1 MGPLS
6 LISQGLASFI
16 AFEKCLNYHYG
27 TKVQSSLLY
36 SSTVTTDDSMS
47 HKQTN
52 TDIFD
57 SGSDIDNVAFRG
69 VTIYF
74 SVSSFVVLFCQ
85 HKDN

>member
-1 MGPLS
+1 
-6 LISQGLASFI
+6 
-16 AFEKCLNYHYG
+16 
-27 TKVQSSLLY
+27 
-36 SSTVTTDDSMS
+36 MS

-85 HKDN
+85 RKDN